1 MISVAEALILA
12 KENLKENNIDERE
25 ARLLLSLCLGISKEQ
40 TINIK
45 EIDDEDNTRFIEL
58 VEKRC
63 QGIPYAYL
71 SGHKE
76 FMGLDFE
83 VNENVLIPRED
94 TETLVLKA
102 IKIAKE
108 NYNYPKVL
116 DLCTGSGCIAISIF
130 KNLEC
135 EMIGSDI
142 SQDALNVAN
151 QNATN
156 NKANVR
162 FIRSNLFSNINEKFD
177 IIVSNPPYIR
187 TDEIK
192 FLQKEVKDNEPI
204 LALDGGKDGLDF
216 YRNISKGAKDFL
228 NNNGFLLFE
237 IGFDE
242 AKEVVEIL
250 KEEHYKSIEVV
261 KDLSNNDRVIVA
273 KNGG

>member
-12 KENLKENNIDERE
+12 KEKLKENNIDERE

-216 YRNISKGAKDFL
+216 YRNISK
-228 NNNGFLLFE
+228 
-237 IGFDE
+237 E
-242 AKEVVEIL
+242 A
-250 KEEHYKSIEVV
+250 
-261 KDLSNNDRVIVA
+261 
-273 KNGG
+273 